1 MIKQSGQLDRRIT
14 IKTFTTSTDDFGQIN
29 KSFSTLAS
37 VWAKVV
43 ERSGSEKEVSDQI
56 VAVKK
61 VDFFIRHRSDLNEQ
75 MRVEYNGKTYTIE
88 AIINADSRDSFQR
101 IETRLTD

>member
-56 VAVKK
+56 IAVKK
-61 VDFFIRHRSDLNEQ
+61 VDFLIRHRSDLNEE

-88 AIINADSRDSFQR
+88 AIINADSRESFQR

>member
-14 IKTFTTSTDDFGQIN
+14 IKTFTTSTDGFGQIN

-37 VWAKVV
+37 VWAKV
-43 ERSGSEKEVSDQI
+43 EEKSGSEKEVSDQML
-56 VAVKK
+56 AVKK
-61 VDFFIRHRSDLNEQ
+61 VDFLIRHRSDLNEQ
-75 MRVEYNGKTYTIE
+75 MRIEYNGKTYKIE

>member
-14 IKTFTTSTDDFGQIN
+14 IKKFTTSTDDFGQIN
-29 KSFSTLAS
+29 KTFTTLAS

-43 ERSGSEKEVSDQI
+43 EKSGSEKEISDQI

-61 VDFFIRHRSDLNEQ
+61 VEFTIRHRSDLNEQ
-75 MRVEYNGKTYTIE
+75 MRIEYNGKTYTIE
-88 AIINADSRDSFQR
+88 AIIGSDQRDSFQR
-101 IETRLTD
+101 IDTRLAD